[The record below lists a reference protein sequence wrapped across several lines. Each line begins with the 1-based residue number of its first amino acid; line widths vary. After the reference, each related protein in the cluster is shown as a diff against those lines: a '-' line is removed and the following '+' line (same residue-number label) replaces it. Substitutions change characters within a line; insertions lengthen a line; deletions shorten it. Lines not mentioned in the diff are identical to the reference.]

1 MDYLNILAFGRNV
14 RRIFNFFN
22 LSFTLDIM
30 VQINF
35 RVSLLTQCKLSRNP
49 MPSIHH
55 PKQDEASWPGL
66 DSTIKI

>member
-35 RVSLLTQCKLSRNP
+35 RVSLLRQCKLSRNRCLP
-49 MPSIHH
+49 FTTPNKMKRLGQDSI
-55 PKQDEASWPGL
+55 PR
-66 DSTIKI
+66 